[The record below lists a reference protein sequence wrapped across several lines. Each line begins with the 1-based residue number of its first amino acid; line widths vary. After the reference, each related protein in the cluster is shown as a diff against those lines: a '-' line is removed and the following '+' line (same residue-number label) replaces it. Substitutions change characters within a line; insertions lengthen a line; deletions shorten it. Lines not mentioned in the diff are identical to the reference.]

1 VNAGYLLTCGSIF
14 SRSQVDRFMD
24 VLYKGVTG
32 PVTITDTGKKT
43 KVGCVCY
50 TPPC

>member
-1 VNAGYLLTCGSIF
+1 
-14 SRSQVDRFMD
+14 MD

-43 KVGCVCY
+43 KVGCVCGLSSVFNVLHLILVCVCVWVCPG
-50 TPPC
+50 TR

>member
-1 VNAGYLLTCGSIF
+1 MFLTVVK
-14 SRSQVDRFMD
+14 VDRFMD

-43 KVGCVCY
+43 KVKQKSRSAR
-50 TPPC
+50 